1 MSEEKSRDTADD
13 VKDVG
18 AAAPAGPDPDAG
30 GEGAP
35 AGGRRPKWLMPAIA
49 GGAAVVLLAAGGT
62 GVAVWRHRVETER
75 QAALSSCRMQLAD
88 LDEAY
93 RLLDET
99 LDGQD
104 VSDARKIT
112 ADQVTDTAT
121 VDALTQAAER
131 AKTRDKGPTCDET
144 ADKGALDAS
153 SATAKTL
160 TADAGTRR
168 SELADAAAKTVT
180 SRDKK
185 LLTDARN
192 ALNALKTEAQQL
204 YDTTDGKVQDNTTR
218 DNLKT
223 TIDNANAD
231 TVDNANKSTEQIR
244 TAMDTVNQSKA
255 AKEEADRQ
263 AAEAKAKAE
272 AAEAAA
278 KTRKKSSS
286 NGTSSTTKKNTN
298 GNTSTKKT
306 TGNGTT
312 RKNTGNSG
320 GSSSSSGD
328 ESGWDGK
335 AWGGAFGTGETTD
348 RPPQIC
354 PEIACGVG

>member
-1 MSEEKSRDTADD
+1 MHEEKSRGTGDD

-18 AAAPAGPDPDAG
+18 AVPPAGPDADAG

-62 GVAVWRHRVETER
+62 GLAVWRHRVETER

-99 LDGQD
+99 LNGQD

-112 ADQVTDTAT
+112 ADQVADTAT
-121 VDALTQAAER
+121 VDTLTQAVER
-131 AKTRDKGPTCDET
+131 AKTRGTGPTCDET
-144 ADKGALDAS
+144 ADKGALDTS
-153 SATAKTL
+153 TATAKTL
-160 TADAGTRR
+160 TAEADTRR
-168 SELADAAAKTVT
+168 SELADAAAKTVA
-180 SRDKK
+180 SRDEKA
-185 LLTDARN
+185 LSDARSTLD
-192 ALNALKTEAQQL
+192 AVKAEARQL
-204 YDTTDGKVQDNTTR
+204 YDTTDGKVQDSTTR
-218 DNLKT
+218 DKLKT

-272 AAEAAA
+272 AAEAA

-286 NGTSSTTKKNTN
+286 NGTSSSTKKNTN
-298 GNTSTKKT
+298 GNTSTKKG
-306 TGNGTT
+306 TGNSTT
-312 RKNTGNSG
+312 RKNTGNG
-320 GSSSSSGD
+320 GEEGSAQEYGFSSSAGLP
-328 ESGWDGK
+328 K
-335 AWGGAFGTGETTD
+335 VQGGGV
-348 RPPQIC
+348 C
-354 PEIACGVG
+354 PENVCGVA